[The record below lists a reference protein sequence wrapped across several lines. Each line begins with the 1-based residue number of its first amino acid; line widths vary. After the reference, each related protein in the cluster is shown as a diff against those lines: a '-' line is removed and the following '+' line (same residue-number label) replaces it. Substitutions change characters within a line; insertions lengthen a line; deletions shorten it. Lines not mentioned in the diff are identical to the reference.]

1 MTPEYFLI
9 PMLMNNLKGINT
21 GYPIID
27 TFIIIIITLS
37 LTQNTIKFKDIRRYF
52 NRLFKHPNGN
62 TIIFNNEGHSRSEKF
77 RAIMYY
83 ISKINNKSINTLRE
97 SPDNGYWDRN
107 DNYITKTN
115 GYEIIQDD
123 YFNITKDI
131 QGLVKEEVK
140 EKSRYNERTDY
151 KDIYILKLFSK
162 TLTVI
167 EMEKWIEERVKEYK
181 KYLISKSL
189 DNQLLLSITYDVSKK
204 DIQLES
210 TIWESSITFENSYF
224 HNKNKILKQIDFFLN
239 NKDFY
244 REKGIPYNLG
254 ILLYGEPG
262 CGKTRFIKQ
271 LINYTGRHAIDIKL
285 NDSFDFVKLKNVIYK
300 EEIKEDYIIPQ
311 DKRIIIFED
320 IDAVGKTFKDR
331 KLLDK
336 SEKSNVPIPPD
347 FKFDDS
353 DVENVDNNTF
363 KKNKPNNLD
372 SKFMELMK
380 DKNLKNNNLA
390 LFLNMIDGINECS
403 GRIIVMT
410 TNRIN
415 YLDKAII
422 RPGRIDL
429 LIECKKCDKD
439 DIYNLIKNF
448 WDIRVKYSSIRDDI
462 IGKYTSAEII
472 NTFRSTDT
480 FSNIKDLYIST

>member
-1 MTPEYFLI
+1 
-9 PMLMNNLKGINT
+9 MNNVKSLNT
-21 GYPIID
+21 GYPIFD
-27 TFIIIIITLS
+27 IILLLIITLS
-37 LTQNTIKFKDIRRYF
+37 LTQRNFTFRDIKKYF
-52 NRLFKHPNGN
+52 NKLFSKSEGN
-62 TIIFNNEGHSRSEKF
+62 TIIFNNEGVSRSEKF

-83 ISKINNKSINTLRE
+83 ISQINNVSINTLRE

-107 DNYITKTN
+107 DNFITNNN

-123 YFNITKDI
+123 YFNITKNI

-140 EKSRYNERTDY
+140 EKSRYNERTDF
-151 KDIYILKLFSK
+151 KDIYTLKLLSK
-162 TLTVI
+162 KLSI
-167 EMEKWIEERVKEYK
+167 LEIEKWIEERVKEYK

-189 DNQLLLSITYDVSKK
+189 DNQLLLSITYNIDKK
-204 DIQLES
+204 NIQVES
-210 TIWESSITFENSYF
+210 SIWESSITFANSYF
-224 HNKNKILKQIDFFLN
+224 NNKDKIVKQIDFFLN
-239 NKDFY
+239 NKDY
-244 REKGIPYNLG
+244 YLEKGIPYNMG
-254 ILLYGEPG
+254 ILLHGEPG

-285 NDSFDFVKLKNVIYK
+285 NDSFDFDKLKNIIYK

-311 DKRIIIFED
+311 NKRIIIFED

-331 KLLDK
+331 KLENECD
-336 SEKSNVPIPPD
+336 IPPEPNLNL
-347 FKFDDS
+347 KFDD
-353 DVENVDNNTF
+353 NNIELIDKTPLK
-363 KKNKPNNLD
+363 KKNKPEMLD
-372 SKFMELMK
+372 SKFLEIIK
-380 DKNLKNNNLA
+380 DKSTRDNNLA

-439 DIYNLIKNF
+439 DIYCLIKNF
-448 WDIRVKYSSIRDDI
+448 WNIEVKYSSIKDDAVD
-462 IGKYTSAEII
+462 KYTSAELI
-472 NTFRSTDT
+472 NSFRSTDK
-480 FSNIKDLYIST
+480 FEDIKNLYIN